1 MSTFP
6 GTLFRFPLR
15 NTPSELSEDIY
26 TVEKLQELTG
36 TLKREAKFLLV
47 FLRSVD
53 VIEIFEIGKN
63 GKQRQVFRAAVAERD
78 KVYKERRGFKDK
90 LKSAITGNPYNISQN
105 ICLMLDFHV
114 ITTEGMST
122 TRCHWIAASQ
132 VGSSTREVLAAA
144 TKQHVLPWVG
154 VALELKGSPRC
165 GTSPGGRIFC
175 FLPMPQEASC
185 PLPVHFNGTF
195 GLSNNRRTLKWPVGE
210 AWNDPAAKW
219 NALLVSQLIPPCY
232 ASLLEAAMTLLTPAQ
247 FYEAWPQVHSVS
259 GTPWESLLLPLFR
272 NLFRQAN
279 IWSERSDTHPAQ
291 GRWILPQNGIFI
303 PEGTHIFSPIV
314 HRALSNCGVKL
325 AIVPQVIWDALNL
338 SGVHVSVVSPS
349 FTRGKLQNNSSCY
362 TDLDSDSKYKL
373 LEYCLSDDNYSN
385 LQGLALLPLANG
397 TFVKF
402 GRPNLRLHQACFICS
417 PKFPHELLPN
427 LDERLV
433 DLAKKHTKLHKI
445 LQKVASSGQTQLQDL
460 SVPTI
465 AQLLPQCMPLQWKY
479 QQMVSLPI
487 AQFPSQWFQTFWE
500 WVKPHNLE
508 YFAKELV
515 LPVKEETNMFV
526 TRLTTDS
533 SVVYINY
540 SDYCSSDLL
549 SALKKFQVK
558 VTYYSQFSYL
568 QHSQLS
574 NYVQRFTP
582 NGVLTAAANIYKG
595 RMCDIQH
602 VTLTKNEASSL
613 QTFLYSLSPCYVTTE
628 QQEVL
633 KHLRIFTTVN
643 QSLTSIQQASQLS
656 WGGMPILEPNG
667 FNISHKCLPSNLI
680 VLSQQNPRSILNC
693 TGSVRTPNTPQFI
706 LDTLFVMIRHNEY
719 PDRQINEFME
729 EILKR
734 LPVLKGQSYGFTT
747 KVGSLCFIKT
757 AGGTRK
763 APQDL
768 FDPSRSDLKE
778 LYKGEPVFPTTP
790 FNDRQYLT
798 HLKECGLRTSVR
810 AQEVV
815 SIIEEISAK
824 QSASPCKVE
833 RIRISRAKAVLKHL
847 SSCDN
852 SFFNEKV
859 TLSTRQWSTLKQA
872 LPTLATQK
880 AWLPVHP
887 TPPKAY
893 PTCLVWKGRDCT
905 SHFTSLTSQVVLDPP
920 DQDTIRFITGSQMYV
935 VDCSSPS
942 VLSLLPSA
950 PETVAQYVWEHFQRV
965 IEHRQ
970 NIRTESLNSIVHMV
984 YTYLQKNDS
993 TVPDLY
999 SSEWIWIR
1007 KHHIFVSPD
1016 MVTLGPNPTFFRSLE
1031 PYLYIREN
1039 LSRYSSLLTKCGV
1052 QQQLTQSQI
1061 VSVLR
1066 MIKDGAEEDP
1076 KQVWDIVMS
1085 ILNWLTEDGQRPI
1098 PELDVTLYVPIESD
1112 SIYPQLVDIDE
1123 VVYTQNDF
1131 LKNYLASSDS
1141 EESYN
1146 FVNSR
1151 ISPAMAHN
1159 LRVTPLSESMEISED
1174 TFDDVGQHEPLMVR
1188 LKNILQDYTDGV
1200 TIIKEL
1206 LQNADDAGATVVNIC
1221 FDSRTHDVPSK
1232 RLLYPG
1238 MARSHGPALVVHNN
1252 ASFTN
1257 EDFRNITKL
1266 AGATKMDEAL
1276 KIGKFGVGFCSVY
1289 HITDIPSFLSCD
1301 LLYVFDPTMA
1311 YLGEEI
1317 RDSTRP
1323 GKKIKFTDKIVAC
1336 SKQLAPYH
1344 GLYGFDG
1351 KTYYD
1356 GTMFRFPFRT
1366 ATSKISSII
1375 YDESKVTQLH
1385 QDIKTSSSELL
1396 LFLSNIKQITFSHI
1410 DEGDHTP
1417 KLLLDIKK
1425 SASDHSNDSLMCT
1438 VDIRSDGSQDRE
1450 HWLVASHTDTYFS
1463 PGLKYTT
1470 ATASVA
1476 CCLEPAS
1483 SQFDCYIPK
1492 AITGETF
1499 CFLPLPVQTGLPVHV
1514 SSNFAVMKDR
1524 RGIRSS
1530 DDIDTCDEF
1539 VKWNVTLLTEFVP
1552 EAYYNLLEV
1561 LKNMC
1566 INGEVEQD
1574 TYEFFSFWPLRE
1586 SLRTHNAW
1594 DNLIQSLYT
1603 LLSSKKLF
1611 YSNSTSE
1618 WMTLA
1623 ESKILASGIL
1633 CKSSDEPTLTCVLE
1647 VVQKL
1652 ELPIIELPDE
1662 YQRQLPQDEL
1672 RACTITEEGFLKL
1685 FFENIDSLAEIQD
1698 TRNDVLQCL
1707 LKAYAIEFGQSS
1719 YFINSVQ
1726 DKWYLETYLRDN
1738 ECIPCTPDGTLLRK
1752 CTEVINPKAYFAK
1765 LYDPDDGK
1773 FPIDS
1778 FCGNKLVHTAL
1789 LQLGI
1794 ISDALPWDM
1803 LTERAR
1809 SIQGLFQ
1816 EDKIK
1821 ALGRVKL
1828 IIRCIDKNLTSQPG
1842 VEDQLSVT
1850 CFLPVMQKPPDYPI
1864 EWYGEDYE
1872 LLSGQEL
1879 IQGNDNN
1886 VHLAGSQV
1894 PLVCDESPKV
1904 GGCGCIP
1911 LQVQAHL
1918 EIKSAPEYVS
1928 VIEQL
1933 KQMVTLAPDS
1943 EWTEPIC
1950 QQVYTFLEREL
1961 SHDRIDPGH
1970 FDKLQSLPCVWTG
1983 RMFVHPSTVAL
1994 HNWQD
1999 DGPYLYRL
2007 PHALQHKPQ
2016 LTSALGVK
2024 KEFSASDFLSAL
2036 ERIHDDFGEE
2046 NVSKEVMNIISN
2058 VVREL
2063 VQCEDAEL
2071 PEDITWFLPDT
2082 SNIMHKTTDLA
2093 YNDAP
2098 WCEPEAN
2105 EEWPFVHKSI
2115 PRAAAIKL
2123 GVQPIRSKLLE
2134 EYESPE
2140 NYEGIEFGQSE
2151 ELTQRIKNILREY
2164 PLDVTVLKE
2173 LLQNADDAKANKMYV
2188 ILDKRTHGKKKVPS
2202 NEWKDLQGPAL
2213 LVWNDSVFREEDL
2226 KGIQQLGLGSK
2237 RSEEESIGQ
2246 YGIGFNVVYH
2256 LTDCPSFLS
2265 GGETLCVLD
2274 PHCRY
2279 APGAKQLKP
2288 GRRYSNLNEKFW
2300 NRWADL
2306 KTTYLIKGTSNCPEE
2321 LKGGSLFRFP
2331 LRSTDQLVK
2340 RSKLLDHEGKQKG
2353 LASRQSTTPLS
2364 ARRMHDKL
2372 KGWAPDMKQALFFL
2386 NHVTELKFFEIGEDS
2401 NKMKQTHWFE
2411 ANLSQD
2417 AQRSR
2422 EELHARVKAFTGKSI
2437 KPDIVRYPLSLTERY
2452 PGAHGSYSET
2462 TEKWIIQQGVGDVQ
2476 NSVQEWMFIPQVK
2489 PKHGIAAPLDIPGG
2503 LRAFRGKVFCFLPLP
2518 TNCNLPAHVNGNFI
2532 LHASRRD
2539 LWQPTKPDD
2548 PDDRA
2553 RWNMKLAEAIS
2564 SSYAEFLVG
2573 AQELYIKANTYV
2585 THKQLLDD
2593 IQHYYDVFPNWLDKG
2608 KRVPEGMFRNL
2619 AMDVYVKLSEQNACV
2634 MVTIMKQ
2641 LPAEDRESSHTKHFT
2656 VEWHPLRNVGKPSRQ
2671 AYFWSPLSES
2681 ESQLAPILESIGM
2694 NLSVASIRFRDH
2706 LSNCGERHGHKIE
2719 LPPTASSPTAFE
2731 YYTMFHQ
2738 QVAPMGQF
2746 PCHIKDSAFQSVE
2759 KYRKFT
2765 KYVLK
2770 ESTERLSHREYIL
2783 EDSAE
2788 RLSHKDYKEFP
2799 SNPGGLPLLLTAD
2812 EQLRRFDMENKVI
2825 RSHYS
2830 KLFTDNQERFLHPA
2844 MLDMAYIPQY
2854 FVQPCDENWVLVH
2867 DILSTILPD
2876 SLEATLVQ
2884 NANSHIQLERLSKL
2898 WDCLASDPV
2907 FSYHLKSIVGTWA
2920 LLPSTT
2926 NQLFS
2931 FRSWNQLLPVIPP
2944 RTREQEF
2951 SLSLME
2957 TPQPEVH
2964 RQVFQV
2970 LQQIGMPQLNTAIV
2984 SRHTASPFCPDF
2996 SNPEIILSNLY
3007 YLHTLHSEECLT
3019 SLKTDRNADRKIRVL
3034 FDYFRTINFNVDD
3047 NSLHKMKSLPLF
3059 RNMDGRLCTLLG
3071 QVYLWPG
3078 HICKV
3083 GFKKCLQQTLAV
3095 FLKDDDAWTKLG
3107 PAGTLGI
3114 QLISPLV
3121 VCTTFIFPYF
3131 HLLSES
3137 EKIAQLQHIRD
3148 VLFPDANLD
3157 KDYKNF
3163 ARQSDAVRFIAA
3175 LEDLPCLP
3183 QNGVLKPVRDFCD
3196 PKVPIFTTFPA
3207 TFYPPPV
3214 RLIEDK
3220 WLVFFRKIGLRT
3232 KITQTEF
3239 KTFCQQ
3245 VSEGKHREL
3254 RQASEVLLKYLFK
3267 AKEWYECI
3275 KFLEEVS
3282 QISFVCTEKPRLL
3295 DWINPVQS
3303 AENRIQQ
3310 GRKITDM
3317 TRLHGAALYRD
3328 RELLWT
3334 VKPVVKL
3341 PGLVSGA
3348 LKEISETFYETLGV
3362 LTDPETNDVVK
3373 NILNIS
3379 QSRFSSF
3386 HLFDKYTTDCQ
3397 TKQEGGRCL
3406 LVDVMKAN
3414 FEYLQK
3420 PKEGVLD
3427 SLRSV
3432 PCIPVCA
3439 EGQSTDIRNPVLVM
3453 PSQVIATPADEVKK
3467 LRPFLNALPADLFPL
3482 LQVLSDVGVQNSIK
3496 PIHIRVALETV
3507 HNHVNQPLDLNTG
3520 ETVRHLLK
3528 KLFSLLQGMG
3538 EVQTVGKVGETLKPL
3553 YLPNKENE
3561 MVGTTSLL
3569 WVDKVGY
3576 KRTHFDLSG
3585 LDYSLFS
3592 LLCPDPRSDIGF
3604 TERQFCRCLPLDVSP
3619 QPLSTCCEEVLHESC
3634 TERVETPS
3642 LFAKKLQT
3650 SFTLPIFPRAAK
3662 AILLSNGNNK
3672 EVCSKFAA
3680 SLEQFLQHT
3689 EIVVMKQLQ
3698 ADVYLKLVHPAH
3710 KIGTAKVDF
3719 LLQNKGGS
3727 FKLYLDE
3734 NTHALRPNLIESL
3747 TSLIVLCVAQMSDI
3761 DHKTLQEPEKAISIL
3776 LQAETADQVIDLLE
3790 QLDVALEL
3798 DRDDLLD
3805 HNFKPKLGEPIPES
3819 LHHLL
3824 EQDMNHIFRPE
3835 EWVGYE
3841 EREDHI
3847 VFARIVHRI
3856 LEEEENSDEPYDK
3869 YRIYTQEDDED
3880 GKVVSV
3886 LDLYKFVRTEPQSK
3900 QESQE
3905 VVPLDT
3911 DSDAAHLRAA
3921 FPGDE
3926 LGRIKREICE
3936 ELRRIWRLPED
3947 QRKKAIKRLY
3957 LKWHPDKNEH
3967 PFATKAFQ
3975 YLQHQIARLLNGL
3988 PLEELDMDEDTK
4000 YEPPPSWRSW
4010 CGAWDGIA
4018 RRHRRARDK
4027 GYGGGGGGG
4036 WGMGGFG
4043 GWFTLTPEPETAK
4056 VWIKQVEVDMKVL
4069 GIVLQQVE
4077 TFPEVS
4083 GHVCFLAHEVAERA
4097 LKAGKYATCG
4107 LHPESLRYH
4116 SLTGHAGALQQERP
4130 SLTPGLQAYAG
4141 VLEGYY
4147 VKTRYPNQY
4156 APHSVPADHFT
4167 PDQAKDAGRIARLV
4181 FDMMKR
4187 VVEQWTM

>member
-15 NTPSELSEDIY
+15 NTPSELSENIY
-26 TVEKLQELTG
+26 TIEKLRELTG
-36 TLKREAKFLLV
+36 ALKREAKFLLV

-53 VIEIFEIGKN
+53 VIEIFEIGEN
-63 GKQRQVFRAAVAERD
+63 GRQRQVFRAAVAERD
-78 KVYKERRGFKDK
+78 KVYQERRGFMDK

-105 ICLMLDFHV
+105 IGLMLDFHV
-114 ITTEGMST
+114 ETTEDTIT
-122 TRCHWIAASQ
+122 TRCHWIVASQ
-132 VGSSTREVLAAA
+132 VGGRTPNVLAAA
-144 TKQHVLPWVG
+144 TKQHVFPWVG
-154 VALELKGSPRC
+154 AALELKDSPLC
-165 GTSPGGRIFC
+165 ETSPGGRIFC

-210 AWNDPAAKW
+210 ARNDPAAKW

-232 ASLLEAAMTLLTPAQ
+232 ASLLKAAMTLLTPAQ
-247 FYEAWPQVHSVS
+247 FYEAWPQVDSVS
-259 GTPWESLLLPLFR
+259 DTPWESLLFPLFR
-272 NLFRQAN
+272 ILFSQAN

-291 GRWILPQNGIFI
+291 GRWIFPQNGFFI
-303 PEGTHIFSPIV
+303 PENEHTFSPIV
-314 HRALSNCGVKL
+314 HRALSSCGVRL
-325 AIVPQVIWDALNL
+325 ANVPQVIWDALNHTDV
-338 SGVHVSVVSPS
+338 SVSVVSPT
-349 FTRGKLQNNSSCY
+349 FTRGKLRNNSSCY
-362 TDLDSDSKYKL
+362 KYLDRDSKHEL
-373 LEYCLSDDNYSN
+373 LEYCLSDDNYSD

-397 TFVKF
+397 TFGDLF
-402 GRPNLRLHQACFICS
+402 DQGCFICS
-417 PKFPHELLPN
+417 QEFPHELLPN

-433 DLAKKHTKLHKI
+433 DLTEKHPELHDT
-445 LQKVASSGQTQLQDL
+445 LQAVASSGQTQLKNL
-460 SVPTI
+460 SVLTI
-465 AQLLPQCMPLQWKY
+465 AQLLPQCMPLQWKH

-500 WVKPHNLE
+500 WVKPHNLQ
-508 YFAKELV
+508 YFAKDLV
-515 LPVKEETNMFV
+515 LPVKEATNRSGFNV

-540 SDYCSSDLL
+540 SEYCPSDLL
-549 SALKKFQVK
+549 SALTKLQVK

-568 QHSQLS
+568 RHKQLFD
-574 NYVQRFTP
+574 YVQRFTP
-582 NGVLTAAANIYKG
+582 DGVLTAAANAYK
-595 RMCDIQH
+595 RRTYAIHH
-602 VTLTKNEASSL
+602 VTLTESEASGL
-613 QTFLYSLSPCYVTTE
+613 QTFLYSLSPYSVTAE

-643 QSLTSIQQASQLS
+643 QSLTSIQQASLLS
-656 WGGMPILEPNG
+656 WGGTPFLEPNG

-680 VLSQQNPRSILNC
+680 VLSQQNLRSVLAC
-693 TGSVRTPNTPQFI
+693 TGSVHTPDMAQFI
-706 LDTLFVMIRHNEY
+706 LDTLFVMIRRNMY
-719 PDRQINEFME
+719 PDSQINDLMK
-729 EILKR
+729 EILKL
-734 LPVLKGQSYGFTT
+734 LPVLMGQSFRFTSEI
-747 KVGSLCFIKT
+747 GSLCFIKT

-768 FDPSRSDLKE
+768 FDPSDDDLKE

-790 FNDRQYLT
+790 FNHRQYLS
-798 HLKECGLRTSVR
+798 HLRECGLRTSVK
-810 AQEVV
+810 AQEIV
-815 SIIEEISAK
+815 SIIEDISTRQNAFP
-824 QSASPCKVE
+824 SNVNTV
-833 RIRISRAKAVLKHL
+833 RFSRAKAVLKYL

-852 SFFNEKV
+852 SFFNEIV
-859 TLSTRQWSTLKQA
+859 TLSTRQRSTLKQA

-880 AWLPVHP
+880 AWLPIHP
-887 TPPKAY
+887 TPPEAY
-893 PTCLVWKGRDCT
+893 PTCLVWKGRKCT
-905 SHFTSLTSQVVLDPP
+905 SHFISLSSQVLLDPP
-920 DQDTIRFITGSQMYV
+920 DRGTIRFITGSQMYV

-950 PETVAQYVWEHFQRV
+950 PETIAQHVWEHFQHV
-965 IEHRQ
+965 IEYRQ
-970 NIRTESLNSIVHMV
+970 SIHTESLNSIVHMV
-984 YTYLQKNDS
+984 YTYLQNNDS
-993 TVPDLY
+993 TLTDLY
-999 SSEWIWIR
+999 SSDWIWIR
-1007 KHHIFVSPD
+1007 KYNKFVSPD
-1016 MVTLGPNPTFFRSLE
+1016 MVALGPNPTFFRSLE
-1031 PYLYIREN
+1031 PYLYIPEVVSQFPY
-1039 LSRYSSLLTKCGV
+1039 LFTEYGV
-1052 QQQLTQSQI
+1052 QHELTQSQI
-1061 VSVLR
+1061 VSVLG
-1066 MIKDGAEEDP
+1066 MIRNEIKVEADP
-1076 KQVWDIVMS
+1076 KQVWDIVMN

-1098 PELDVTLYVPIESD
+1098 LELDVTLYVPIESD
-1112 SIYPQLVDIDE
+1112 STYPQLVDIDE
-1123 VVYTQNDF
+1123 AVYTQNDF

-1151 ISPAMAHN
+1151 ISPTMAHN
-1159 LRVTPLSESMEISED
+1159 LGVAPLSKHMQISDD
-1174 TFDDVGQHEPLMVR
+1174 TDEDVGQHEPLMVR

-1252 ASFTN
+1252 ACFTN

-1323 GKKIKFTDKIVAC
+1323 GKKVKFTDKIVAS

-1351 KTYYD
+1351 KTYD

-1366 ATSKISSII
+1366 AISEISSIV

-1396 LFLSNIKQITFSHI
+1396 LFLSNIKQITFSRI

-1417 KLLLDIKK
+1417 KLLLDI
-1425 SASDHSNDSLMCT
+1425 ATTSDPSDSSLTCT
-1438 VDIRSDGSQDRE
+1438 VDITCDGSHDRE

-1476 CCLEPAS
+1476 CRLEPTS
-1483 SQFDCYIPK
+1483 SHIDCYIPE

-1539 VKWNVTLLTEFVP
+1539 VKWNVTLLTDCVP

-1586 SLRTHNAW
+1586 SLRTHNPW

-1603 LLSSKKLF
+1603 LLSPKKLF
-1611 YSNSTSE
+1611 YSNSTAE

-1652 ELPIIELPDE
+1652 ELPIIELPDK
-1662 YQRQLPQDEL
+1662 YQRQLPQDKL

-1685 FFENIDSLAEIQD
+1685 FFENIDSLTEIKD
-1698 TRNDVLQCL
+1698 TRNDVLQYL
-1707 LKAYAIEFGQSS
+1707 LQAYAIAFGQSS
-1719 YFINSVQ
+1719 YFTNSVHA
-1726 DKWYLETYLRDN
+1726 KRYLETYLRDN

-1765 LYDPDDGK
+1765 LYDLDDGK

-1778 FCGNKLVHTAL
+1778 FCGNSLVHTAL
-1789 LQLGI
+1789 VQLGM
-1794 ISDALPWDM
+1794 ISDAMPWDM

-1828 IIRCIDKNLTSQPG
+1828 LIQCIDKNLTRQPD
-1842 VEDQLSVT
+1842 VEDQLSMV
-1850 CFLPVMQKPPDYPI
+1850 CFLPVMHKPPDYPI

-1879 IQGNDNN
+1879 IQGNDDNI
-1886 VHLAGSQV
+1886 HLAGSQV
-1894 PLVCDESPKV
+1894 PLVCDESPKD
-1904 GGCGCIP
+1904 GGCGRIP
-1911 LQVQAHL
+1911 LQVQTHL
-1918 EIKSAPEYVS
+1918 EIKAAPEYAS

-1933 KQMVTLAPDS
+1933 KQLVTLAPDS
-1943 EWTEPIC
+1943 KWTEPIC

-1961 SHDRIDPGH
+1961 SNDRIYTGH
-1970 FDKLQSLPCVWTG
+1970 FVELQSLPCVWTG
-1983 RMFVHPSTVAL
+1983 NKFVLSTTVASEK
-1994 HNWQD
+1994 WQD
-1999 DGPYLYRL
+1999 NGPYLYRL

-2016 LTSALGVK
+2016 LTAALGVK
-2024 KEFSASDFLSAL
+2024 KEFSTSDFLSAL
-2036 ERIHDDFGEE
+2036 ERIHGDFCKKKV
-2046 NVSKEVMNIISN
+2046 NKYCMKIISTMI
-2058 VVREL
+2058 REL
-2063 VQCEDAEL
+2063 EDSEL
-2071 PEDITWFLPDT
+2071 PEDFMSFLPDT
-2082 SNIMHKTTDLA
+2082 SNIMHETTDLA

-2098 WCEPEAN
+2098 WCELEAD

-2115 PRAAAIKL
+2115 PRAVAIKL
-2123 GVQPIRSKLLE
+2123 HVRPIRSKVLE
-2134 EYESPE
+2134 QYESPE

-2151 ELTQRIKNILREY
+2151 ELTQRIQNILREY
-2164 PLDVTVLKE
+2164 PFDVTVLKE

-2188 ILDKRTHGKKKVPS
+2188 ILDKRTHGKKRVPS

-2213 LVWNDSVFREEDL
+2213 LVWNDSVFRKEDI

-2246 YGIGFNVVYH
+2246 YGIGLNAVYH
-2256 LTDCPSFLS
+2256 LTDCPSFIT
-2265 GGETLCVLD
+2265 GGRALCVLD

-2279 APGAKQLKP
+2279 APGAKHSRP
-2288 GRRYSNLNEKFW
+2288 GRQYDILDGKFW

-2306 KTTYLIKGTSNCPEE
+2306 KTSYLIEGTSNCPEE
-2321 LKGGSLFRFP
+2321 LKGGTLFRFP

-2340 RSKLLDHEGKQKG
+2340 QSKLLDHEGKQKG

-2364 ARRMHDKL
+2364 AWRMHDKL
-2372 KGWAPDMKQALFFL
+2372 KKWAPDMKQALFFL

-2422 EELHARVKAFTGKSI
+2422 EALYAHVKAFTEVST
-2437 KPDIVRYPLSLTERY
+2437 DACTVRYPLSLIERY
-2452 PGAHGSYSET
+2452 PKET
-2462 TEKWIIQQGVGDVQ
+2462 TEKWIIQQGLGDERKSDQ
-2476 NSVQEWMFIPQVK
+2476 TWMFASQIK
-2489 PKHGIAAPLDIPGG
+2489 PKHGIATPLVLPK
-2503 LRAFRGKVFCFLPLP
+2503 AFRGNVFCFLPLP
-2518 TNCNLPAHVNGNFI
+2518 TDCNLPVHVNGNFI

-2573 AQELYIKANTYV
+2573 AQEFYIKANTYD

-2608 KRVPEGMFRNL
+2608 KPVPEGMFRNL
-2619 AMDVYVKLSEQNACV
+2619 AMDVHVKLSEQNACV
-2634 MVTIMKQ
+2634 MVTITKQ
-2641 LPAEDRESSHTKHFT
+2641 LPAEDWESSSLSHTKHFS
-2656 VEWHPLRNVGKPSRQ
+2656 VEWHPLRNIDNPSRQ
-2671 AYFWSPLSES
+2671 AYFWSPISES
-2681 ESQLAPILESIGM
+2681 ERQLAPILESIGM
-2694 NLSVASIRFRDH
+2694 NLSAASIRFRDH
-2706 LSNCGERHGHKIE
+2706 LSNCEKIGERHGHKIE
-2719 LPPTASSPTAFE
+2719 VPPTASSLTAFE
-2731 YYTMFHQ
+2731 YYRMFHQ
-2738 QVAPMGQF
+2738 QVAPLGQF
-2746 PCHIKDSAFQSVE
+2746 PCHIKDSAFQSME
-2759 KYRKFT
+2759 KFQKFT

-2770 ESTERLSHREYIL
+2770 ES
-2783 EDSAE
+2783 AE
-2788 RLSHKDYKEFP
+2788 RPKEYKEFP
-2799 SNPGGLPLLLTAD
+2799 SSPDGLPLLLTAD
-2812 EQLRRFDMENKVI
+2812 EQLRKFDTENKVI
-2825 RSHYS
+2825 TSHYS
-2830 KLFTDNQERFLHPA
+2830 KLFTDNKERFLHPA
-2844 MLDMAYIPQY
+2844 MLDVAYIPQY
-2854 FVQPCDENWVLVH
+2854 FVEPSDKNWVLVH
-2867 DILSTILPD
+2867 NILSAILPD
-2876 SLEATLVQ
+2876 SLKATLVQ
-2884 NANSHIQLERLSKL
+2884 NANSHIQLEMLSRL
-2898 WDCLASDPV
+2898 WDCISIDPV
-2907 FSYHLKSIVGTWA
+2907 FSYHLKDIVGTWA

-2931 FRSWNQLLPVIPP
+2931 FRSWDQLLPVTPP

-2957 TPQPEVH
+2957 TPEIH
-2964 RQVFQV
+2964 RHVFQV
-2970 LQQIGMPQLNTAIV
+2970 LQQIGMPQLNVAIV
-2984 SRHTASPFCPDF
+2984 PRCTASPFCPEF
-2996 SNPEIILSNLY
+2996 SNPKRVLANLY
-3007 YLHTLHSEECLT
+3007 YLHLEECLT
-3019 SLKTDRNADRKIRVL
+3019 SLQTDGDADRKIRVL
-3034 FDYFRTINFNVDD
+3034 FDYFKAINFNVDK
-3047 NSLHKMKSLPLF
+3047 NSLHKVKSLPLF
-3059 RNMDGRLCTLLG
+3059 KNMDGRLCTLLG

-3078 HICKV
+3078 HICFA
-3083 GFKKCLQQTLAV
+3083 GLRKCLEQTDV
-3095 FLKDDDAWTKLG
+3095 IFLKNHDLWTKLG
-3107 PAGTLGI
+3107 SAEELQIRWIHPQQVYTQI
-3114 QLISPLV
+3114 
-3121 VCTTFIFPYF
+3121 IFLYF

-3137 EKIAQLQHIRD
+3137 ERIKQLQHIRD
-3148 VLFPDANLD
+3148 DLFPNAYLD
-3157 KDYKNF
+3157 KTYCTVLAKQLGAAN
-3163 ARQSDAVRFIAA
+3163 FIAA
-3175 LEDLPCLP
+3175 LEVLPCLP
-3183 QNGVLKPVRDFCD
+3183 QNGVLKPVREFCD
-3196 PKVPIFTTFPA
+3196 PKVSIFTTFSE
-3207 TFYPPPV
+3207 TFCFPPV
-3214 RLIEDK
+3214 RLTEDK
-3220 WLVFFRKIGLRT
+3220 WLEFFCKIGLRT
-3232 KITQTEF
+3232 KVTETEF
-3239 KTFCQQ
+3239 QMLCQQ
-3245 VSEGKHREL
+3245 VSAGDHRDL
-3254 RQASEVLLKYLFK
+3254 RQASEVLLKYLLK
-3267 AKEWYECI
+3267 DEEWH
-3275 KFLEEVS
+3275 KHNLDEVS
-3282 QISFVCTEKPRLL
+3282 QISFVCTVKPPLL
-3295 DWINPVQS
+3295 NRIKPIQS

-3317 TRLHGAALYRD
+3317 TRLHGAALYKV

-3334 VKPVVKL
+3334 VKSVVKL
-3341 PGLVSGA
+3341 PAAGNP
-3348 LKEISETFYETLGV
+3348 ETSKLIYARLGV
-3362 LTDPETNDVVK
+3362 ITDPESDDVVK

-3414 FEYLQK
+3414 FEYLRK
-3420 PKEGVLD
+3420 KGGVLE
-3427 SLRSV
+3427 SLKSV

-3439 EGQSTDIRNPVLVM
+3439 EGRSSNIRNPVLVM
-3453 PSQVIATPADEVKK
+3453 PLQVIATAADEVKQF
-3467 LRPFLNALPADLFPL
+3467 RPFLNALPADLFPL

-3507 HNHVNQPLDLNTG
+3507 HNHVNQPLDPNTE

-3528 KLFSLLQGMG
+3528 KLFSLLQG
-3538 EVQTVGKVGETLKPL
+3538 EVGKVGETLKPL
-3553 YLPNKENE
+3553 YLPNKEHKLFD
-3561 MVGTTSLL
+3561 TTSLL
-3569 WVDKVGY
+3569 CVDKVGY
-3576 KRTHFDLSG
+3576 KKAHFDLSG

-3604 TERQFCRCLPLDVSP
+3604 TERKFCRCLPLEVSP

-3634 TERVETPS
+3634 TERVETLSP
-3642 LFAKKLQT
+3642 FAKRLQT
-3650 SFTLPIFPRAAK
+3650 SFTLRIFPRAAE
-3662 AILLSNGNNK
+3662 AILMSNGNKK

-3680 SLEQFLQHT
+3680 SLKQFLQHT

-3698 ADVYLKLVHPAH
+3698 ADVYLKLVQPAH
-3710 KIGTAKVDF
+3710 NIGTAKVDF
-3719 LLQNKGGS
+3719 LLQKEGES

-3734 NTHALRPNLIESL
+3734 STQALRPYLMESL
-3747 TSLIVLCVAQMSDI
+3747 TSSIVSCVAQMSDI
-3761 DHKTLQEPEKAISIL
+3761 DYKTLQEPEKAISIL
-3776 LQAETADQVIDLLE
+3776 LQAETTDQVIDLLDH
-3790 QLDVALEL
+3790 LDVATGALEL
-3798 DRDDLLD
+3798 DGDDLLD
-3805 HNFKPKLGEPIPES
+3805 RNFKPKLGEPIPES

-3824 EQDMNHIFRPE
+3824 EPDMNHIFRPE

-3886 LDLYKFVRTEPQSK
+3886 LDLYKFVRTEPK
-3900 QESQE
+3900 YKEEGQE

-3911 DSDAAHLRAA
+3911 DSDAARLRAA

-3947 QRKKAIKRLY
+3947 QRRKAIKRLY
-3957 LKWHPDKNEH
+3957 LTWHPDKNEH
-3967 PFATKAFQ
+3967 PLATKAFQ
-3975 YLQHQIARLLNGL
+3975 YLKLQIARLENGL
-3988 PLEELDMDEDTK
+3988 PLEELDVDEDTK

-4010 CGAWDGIA
+4010 WGVWDGIA
-4018 RRHRRARDK
+4018 RRHQHARKRVVNLDI
-4027 GYGGGGGGG
+4027 GD
-4036 WGMGGFG
+4036 MFAEF
-4043 GWFTLTPEPETAK
+4043 FTNLTTTTPEPETAK
-4056 VWIKQVEVDMKVL
+4056 VWIKQAAVDMKVL

-4077 TFPEVS
+4077 TSPEVS

-4130 SLTPGLQAYAG
+4130 SLTPGLQAYAR

-4147 VKTRYPNQY
+4147 VTTRYPNQY

-4167 PDQAKDAGRIARLV
+4167 PDQAKSAARIARLI

-4187 VVEQWTM
+4187 VVEQ